1 MYGMPNFFQP
11 PINQLLTDFWL
22 NFDYLL
28 LNANFQKT
36 EPKEAKLL
44 NTLFTV
50 YLTTTIWCT
59 WILKALVFLCMGFR
73 HLYSI
78 VLFALHL
85 QTYLDTRALLWK
97 HVDKHIKLKFF
108 ISPNV
113 STPYPAPPRHCSNI
127 KYQLSCCHP
136 LVLVLI
142 VIIAGYLELL
152 IYGYM
157 TRNFTDQ
164 LSVSHHLSFT
174 F

>member
-1 MYGMPNFFQP
+1 MHVDLEGPMIFP
-11 PINQLLTDFWL
+11 
-22 NFDYLL
+22 
-28 LNANFQKT
+28 
-36 EPKEAKLL
+36 
-44 NTLFTV
+44 
-50 YLTTTIWCT
+50 
-59 WILKALVFLCMGFR
+59 CMGFR

-85 QTYLDTRALLWK
+85 QTYMDTRALLWK

-142 VIIAGYLELL
+142 VIIAAGYLELL
-152 IYGYM
+152 MYCYM
-157 TRNFTDQ
+157 TREFTDQ